1 MEGQAS
7 VSLMARPSH
16 DLGQRHQ
23 DDMGRM
29 MIEGPWRSF
38 KGKDN
43 LLSLGRGGGWGN
55 NNQPTMVCRLDASGN
70 EEASAEAKKGEGGGK
85 NIGGGGECGR
95 RGVQDN
101 NQLMMVCQ

>member
-1 MEGQAS
+1 MEGQAI
-7 VSLMARPSH
+7 VSLMARHSH

-55 NNQPTMVCRLDASGN
+55 NNQPTIACQVYARG
-70 EEASAEAKKGEGGGK
+70 AKGVKKEGYDIGHRGG
-85 NIGGGGECGR
+85 
-95 RGVQDN
+95 
-101 NQLMMVCQ
+101 